1 MTGMCGHIC
10 LVLHCNTDCD
20 HALPDS
26 LVMIAQGPSESA
38 VPLLQLPH
46 FDQDLLKR
54 LARKQVRALPDLLL
68 MSPSDRR
75 EAYAFG
81 GQSQSDILH
90 GTVSLSNLSE
100 LQVSNLHVTS
110 CMHVVCQGVAKPG
123 ITAPCV

>member
-1 MTGMCGHIC
+1 MVHS
-10 LVLHCNTDCD
+10 NTEGNTP
-20 HALPDS
+20 LPKS
-26 LVMIAQGPSESA
+26 GVMAVQGPSESA

-81 GQSQSDILH
+81 GQSS
-90 GTVSLSNLSE
+90 
-100 LQVSNLHVTS
+100 
-110 CMHVVCQGVAKPG
+110 
-123 ITAPCV
+123 